1 MGGYSAYSA
10 YSACSAYSAKSAY
23 STYFAYSAYSA
34 YCYLLSKNIKHHR
47 SVVCSFICLC
57 ICLYGCLC
65 ISIFLDPAWRKSYS
79 ESFSHHL
86 FKNILHHRCL
96 SFSLY
101 LSLSVYLC
109 LCLSLYLNFPPNLDS
124 FQGTYGLRG
133 P

>member
-57 ICLYGCLC
+57 I
-65 ISIFLDPAWRKSYS
+65 SIFLDPAWCNSYS
-79 ESFSHHL
+79 ESC
-86 FKNILHHRCL
+86 ILITIP
-96 SFSLY
+96 SSGPSLK
-101 LSLSVYLC
+101 SNSDTKSMQKC
-109 LCLSLYLNFPPNLDS
+109 
-124 FQGTYGLRG
+124 
-133 P
+133 